1 MTAIF
6 SPTRPARATS
16 ITRSRTRAKR
26 KLVHLVAG
34 AALAALVPTW
44 APAQR
49 NAIPVDPAKLMVVDC
64 LLPGQ
69 LRRLGGLRTFMTARR
84 PVRSTASE
92 CEIRGGEYVAYDRA
106 NYQTALAFWLPQA
119 ESGDAAA
126 QTYVGEIYEKGL
138 GTTPDYALAA
148 EWYGK
153 AAEQNFARAQLSLAY
168 LYEQG
173 LGVPQDSLRALNLYR
188 AATGITGDDLTY
200 VSEVTAVRSEAQRI
214 IDSLTAQLEE
224 QTEAAEALRA
234 QLAYTQSRLDDR
246 RADLDAARAEVGALT
261 QRISELEQSASPERA
276 AELERL
282 AEELRNREQQLAWR
296 QREVAELEAESAEQ
310 RAELARRFEEAAQR
324 DAMLNARLA
333 EQDAEANALRQ
344 QLAEAQQSLY
354 ASEQQVAELTAALA
368 AERAELA
375 AEREARSLSRAA
387 TTDEQQRELAAREA
401 RIAEQQARI
410 AALQAEQRDFLA
422 TIAELRERER
432 AQAEAQEEA
441 LRSARAE
448 AEAQEQELQS
458 VRARLVMAEQ
468 RLLETEQQVADLT
481 SQLNQERAAIAL
493 ERNELEQRL
502 ELANESQRQRAQELF
517 QQLGEREAKLA
528 EQEALIERL
537 RAESRYHI
545 EQIAELRSRQSEE
558 QVFAMRSIGSMPPPE
573 PIAPRRNLARDF
585 SLGDYHALI
594 IGNNSYDHL
603 PSLETAINDAQALE
617 QVLRERYGFRTRL
630 LLNATRADIL
640 VALNEYRQSL
650 DEDDSLLIYYAGHG
664 ELDQRNL
671 RGYWLPVNA
680 ARNDTTEWISDQ
692 MITDQISLMTAK
704 HVLVVA
710 DSCYSGVM
718 TRNSGL
724 RLVARGGSDAELRR
738 LRTLAELP
746 SRTVLTSGGEAPV
759 LDGGGGSYSIFAK
772 HLIDLLS
779 SNDRVLEGSAL
790 YDAMFDDVRGAA
802 AEFGIEQSPRYSA
815 LADAGHLNGDFLFVP
830 TI

>member
-1 MTAIF
+1 MTAIQT
-6 SPTRPARATS
+6 PKHPARIASSAATGRART
-16 ITRSRTRAKR
+16 TRR
-26 KLVHLVAG
+26 LVHLVAG
-34 AALAALVPTW
+34 AAIAALLPAG

-49 NAIPVDPAKLMVVDC
+49 SAIPADPAKLMVVDC

-84 PVRSTASE
+84 PIRATASE

-119 ESGDAAA
+119 ESGDPAA

-138 GTTPDYALAA
+138 GTAPDYALAA
-148 EWYGK
+148 EWYAK

-173 LGVPQDSLRALNLYR
+173 LGVPQDTLRALNLYR

-224 QTEAAEALRA
+224 QKEAAETLRA
-234 QLAYTQSRLDDR
+234 QLAFTQSRLDDR
-246 RADLDAARAEVGALT
+246 RADLEAARTEVAALT
-261 QRISELEQSASPERA
+261 QRIEELERNASPERE

-282 AEELRNREQQLAWR
+282 AAELRAREQQLAWR
-296 QREVAELEAESAEQ
+296 QREVAELEAASAEQ
-310 RAELARRFEEAAQR
+310 RAELARRFQDAAER
-324 DAMLNARLA
+324 DALLQARLA
-333 EQDAEANALRQ
+333 EQDAEADALRQ
-344 QLAEAQQSLY
+344 QLAEAQASLY
-354 ASEQQVAELTAALA
+354 TSEQRIAQLTAELAAERAALA
-368 AERAELA
+368 AERETQSAV
-375 AEREARSLSRAA
+375 RTA
-387 TTDEQQRELAAREA
+387 TTDAQRRELAEREA

-432 AQAEAQEEA
+432 AQEEA
-441 LRSARAE
+441 LRAVQAE
-448 AEAQEQELQS
+448 AEAQERELHS
-458 VRARLVMAEQ
+458 VRAQLVMAEQ

-481 SQLNQERAAIAL
+481 SQLTQERAAIAAEREEL
-493 ERNELEQRL
+493 ERRL
-502 ELANESQRQRAQELF
+502 ELANESQRQRAEELYR
-517 QQLGEREAKLA
+517 QLGEREAKLA

-537 RAESRYHI
+537 RAESRYQI
-545 EQIAELRSRQSEE
+545 EQIAALRSRQSEE
-558 QVFAMRSIGSMPPPE
+558 QVFAMRSIGSVPSPE
-573 PIAPRRNLARDF
+573 PIAPRRNLARQF
-585 SLGDYHALI
+585 SLGEYHALI
-594 IGNNSYDHL
+594 IGNDRYDHL

-630 LLNATRADIL
+630 LLNATRTDIL

-650 DEDDSLLIYYAGHG
+650 DDDDSLLIYYAGHG

-692 MITDQISLMTAK
+692 MITDQISLMSAK

-724 RLVARGGSDAELRR
+724 RLVARGGSEAELRR

-746 SRTVLTSGGEAPV
+746 SRTVLTSGGEQPV
-759 LDGGGGSYSIFAK
+759 LDGGGGRHSIFAK
-772 HLIDLLS
+772 HLIDLLA
-779 SNDRVLEGSAL
+779 SNEHVLEGSAL
-790 YDAMFDDVRGAA
+790 YDAIFDNVRGAA